1 MVSIAVKGGSVN
13 ICTDPLYDGDELV
26 FPMVRQM
33 VGGELFKVA
42 QMMNMCWRGIVA

>member
-26 FPMVRQM
+26 FPMVQQM
-33 VGGELFKVA
+33 VEGKLFKGLH
-42 QMMNMCWRGIVA
+42 R

>member
-13 ICTDPLYDGDELV
+13 ICTDPLCDGDELV